1 MFQNQPWPFEESRM
15 GTKEDKQK
23 AILEAATQ
31 VFAEYGY
38 HDAKMAKIA
47 EVAGVGAGSL
57 YLYFKNKEGILINIF
72 LNLWDDM
79 TRRLTALAQRTDLD
93 AEAKL
98 DGLIDLVFDIF
109 ARNGP
114 LASVFVHEQRLSSI
128 KQEAFWPYFEKIIAI
143 AESLI
148 VQGQEDGLFEAHINP
163 KIYCH
168 YVFGGVHQLID
179 TWAQHPNQFPLDTI
193 RRELQRFCKRAI
205 LTRPTPS
212 A

>member
-1 MFQNQPWPFEESRM
+1 
-15 GTKEDKQK
+15 
-23 AILEAATQ
+23 
-31 VFAEYGY
+31 
-38 HDAKMAKIA
+38 MAKIA

-57 YLYFKNKEGILINIF
+57 YLYFKNKEDILIHIF

-79 TRRLTALAQRTDLD
+79 TRKLSTLNARQDLD
-93 AEAKL
+93 SEAKL

-109 ARNGP
+109 TQNAP
-114 LASVFVHEQRLSSI
+114 LASVFVREQQLSSI

-148 VQGQEDGLFEAHINP
+148 VQGQQDGLFDSQINP

-179 TWAQHPNQFPLDTI
+179 TWAQQPAQFRLEGI
-193 RRELQRFCKRAI
+193 RQELKFFCKRAI
-205 LTRPTPS
+205 LADPS
-212 A
+212 CLTH